1 MNGENEG
8 NYLYYSLLAAQKG
21 IRKTMGQDG
30 YHQLLKDNSVS
41 LNKKNKNKNKQKTV
55 IVNVHI
61 KTK

>member
-41 LNKKNKNKNKQKTV
+41 LNKKT
-55 IVNVHI
+55 
-61 KTK
+61 KTKTNKRL